1 MAAMEHNSLLPPA
14 SLLAG
19 SCALAA
25 VAAALLFAISAWL
38 QRPRRVAEAFRRQGI
53 DGPPPSSF
61 LSGNLPEMQARA
73 AAAAVAEAGGRD
85 FEKEGFDDY
94 CKRIFPYFEKWRKA
108 YGETYVYWLRRRPA
122 LYVTDPELI
131 REIGRCVSLDLG
143 KPTYLQKGQEPLFGR
158 GVLKANGAEW
168 HRQRKLIAPE
178 FYMAK
183 VRAMVP
189 LMVDAAQPL
198 LRSWDAAVAA
208 AEATGGAAA
217 AAGIDVDDGI
227 RSFSFDVISRACF
240 GGDYTRGRDIF
251 LRLRALSGLMSETSV
266 IFTIPSLRHLPTGKN
281 RRIWRL
287 THEIRS
293 LILQLADERRRSP
306 PANPPD
312 FLGSIIENSRGQPRA
327 DDFVVDNCKNIY
339 FAGHET
345 SAVTA
350 TWCLMLLAAHPDW
363 QDRARAEV
371 LSILSSS
378 ASGDASAAA
387 PSPDFDAVSRMRT
400 VHAVVLETLRLFPP
414 SSFVVREAFRDM
426 QLGTKLAAPRGTYL
440 FVPVSTMHHD
450 AAVWGPTARRFD
462 PGRFRDGVA
471 AACKQHPQ
479 AFMPFGL
486 GARTCLGQNLAL
498 VEVKALVA
506 LLLSRFAFALSPEYR
521 HAPAFRFIIEPEFGL
536 RLLVRRL
543 GH

>member
-1 MAAMEHNSLLPPA
+1 MAAIMEYNGLLPLA
-14 SLLAG
+14 LLAG
-19 SCALAA
+19 WCALAT
-25 VAAALLFAISAWL
+25 ALVLAISAWL

-53 DGPPPSSF
+53 DGPPPPSF
-61 LSGNLPEMQARA
+61 LSGNLSEMQARA
-73 AAAAVAEAGGRD
+73 AAAAVAEAAGCRD
-85 FEKEGFDDY
+85 FQKEGFDDY
-94 CKRIFPYFEKWRKA
+94 CKKIFPYFEKWRKA
-108 YGETYVYWLRRRPA
+108 YGETYLYWLRRRPA
-122 LYVTDPELI
+122 LYVSDPELI
-131 REIGRCVSLDLG
+131 REIGRCVSLDMG

-183 VRAMVP
+183 VKGMVE

-198 LRSWDAAVAA
+198 MTSWEDKVAA
-208 AEATGGAAA
+208 APGGVAEL
-217 AAGIDVDDGI
+217 DVDEDI

-240 GGDYTRGRDIF
+240 GGDYSRGREIF

-266 IFTIPSLRHLPTGKN
+266 IFTIPSLRHLPTKKN
-281 RRIWRL
+281 RRIWKL

-293 LILQLADERRRSP
+293 LILQLATERKVAA
-306 PANPPD
+306 PAPGRD
-312 FLGSIIENSRGQPRA
+312 FLGSIIDSSRDQPRA

-350 TWCLMLLAAHPDW
+350 TWCLMLLAAHPEW
-363 QDRARAEV
+363 QDRARAEALDV
-371 LSILSSS
+371 C
-378 ASGDASAAA
+378 GGAAA
-387 PSPDFDAVSRMRT
+387 PDFDAVARMRT
-400 VHAVVLETLRLFPP
+400 LHAVVLETLRLFPP
-414 SSFVVREAFRDM
+414 SSFVVREMFRDM
-426 QLGTKLAAPRGTYL
+426 QLGSRLRAPKGTYL

-471 AACKQHPQ
+471 AACKHPQ

-506 LLLSRFAFALSPEYR
+506 LVLARFSLALSPDYR

-536 RLLVRRL
+536 RLRVRRL